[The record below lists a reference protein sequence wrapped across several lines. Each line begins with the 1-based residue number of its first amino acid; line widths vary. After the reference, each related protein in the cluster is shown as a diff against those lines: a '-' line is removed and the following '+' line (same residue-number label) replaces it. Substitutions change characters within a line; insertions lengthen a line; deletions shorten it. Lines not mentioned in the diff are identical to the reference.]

1 VTSPF
6 AGPDD
11 TKQAGA
17 YESIY
22 AIPKSL
28 LVFLGK
34 ATDLIKAV
42 YEVREISQNKNIPSP
57 LAERCDELETNIMDW
72 QADTAHTDVT
82 SRLAANTGIIHNM
95 TRAFHKA
102 IIVYFAQHIR
112 LLDHR
117 YLKPF
122 VEEVLEGIEAVER
135 IKAEWQVQASPLYWP
150 AFIAASETF
159 DPRLQDRFRAWYAQ
173 VEPHAIGSM
182 SPGIGVLE
190 QVWAEGP
197 GDGDRKTSLWR
208 QIAARNNT
216 ALMLT

>member
-1 VTSPF
+1 
-6 AGPDD
+6 
-11 TKQAGA
+11 
-17 YESIY
+17 
-22 AIPKSL
+22 
-28 LVFLGK
+28 
-34 ATDLIKAV
+34 
-42 YEVREISQNKNIPSP
+42 
-57 LAERCDELETNIMDW
+57 MDW
-72 QADTAHTDVT
+72 QTETAHTDVT
-82 SRLAANTGIIHNM
+82 SRLAANTGIIQNM

-102 IIVYFAQHIR
+102 IVLYFAQHIR

-135 IKAEWQVQASPLYWP
+135 IKTEWAVQASPLYWP

-173 VEPHAIGSM
+173 VESHAIGSM

-197 GDGDRKTSLWR
+197 GGGDRKTSLWR
-208 QIAARNNT
+208 QIASRNNT